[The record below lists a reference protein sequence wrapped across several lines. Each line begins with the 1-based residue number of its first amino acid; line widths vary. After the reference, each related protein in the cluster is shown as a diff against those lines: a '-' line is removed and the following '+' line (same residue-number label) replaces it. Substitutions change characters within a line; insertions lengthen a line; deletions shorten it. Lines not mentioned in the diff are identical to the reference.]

1 MLELKVR
8 KIGNSL
14 GIVFPKESLLRLRVK
29 EGESLY
35 FTETPD
41 GGYRVTGY
49 RDHST
54 HIRLFRK
61 QLNFLDYFFYQAF
74 ANLWDFLL
82 FVKRKYIFEVRHSGM
97 RK

>member
-14 GIVFPKESLLRLRVK
+14 GIVLPKESLLRLRIK

-41 GGYRVTGY
+41 GGYRLTGY
-49 RDHST
+49 NETFSRQVSEAEKIMQQD
-54 HIRLFRK
+54 K
-61 QLNFLDYFFYQAF
+61 D
-74 ANLWDFLL
+74 LL
-82 FVKRKYIFEVRHSGM
+82 RELSNR
-97 RK
+97 